1 MIMTLGVIPDNPQV
15 TATNALDG
23 AFATFAARTH
33 APGTRVKFESLH
45 TELAQEDFT
54 MTPLGVNVTQKPLS
68 YFLFTQTVIFW
79 FSDDLEADPM
89 GIFPIPPLS
98 GPLSPLMAPPAFHA
112 FGWQTKIV

>member
-1 MIMTLGVIPDNPQV
+1 MIFTLGVLPDNPQS

-23 AFATFAARTH
+23 GFATFATRVH
-33 APGTRVKFESLH
+33 APGTRVKFEKLN

-68 YFLFTQTVIFW
+68 YFLFTQTIIFW
-79 FSDDLEADPM
+79 FSDDLEGDPS

-98 GPLSPLMAPPAFHA
+98 GPLSPLMTPPALSA
-112 FGWQTKIV
+112 FGWQTKII